1 MQDLVFDTSQIN
13 AHSRGD
19 IKHKNRVI
27 GKGSWD
33 KNRLFQVKSQH
44 NWKIVRR
51 RWIEELLL
59 TVVNSGRNGSN
70 RCAINETGYA
80 SGNSRKGSIQVRN
93 SRKSNTQVAIIGTTT
108 YKSVV
113 IEAIARNDWSIT
125 SCSLGTTSPAIL
137 HWQTTKKL
145 HHWTAAP
152 TEPWRLPNCGAY
164 RVVGLSNHVTKLR
177 YRSATKLYRQLASKL
192 SR

>member
-19 IKHKNRVI
+19 IKHKKRVI

-125 SCSLGTTSPAIL
+125 SCSLGTTSPAML
-137 HWQTTKKL
+137 HRQPTKSYIIEL
-145 HHWTAAP
+145 RHPPNCGTYWTEAP
-152 TEPWRLPNCGAY
+152 TELLGYQAA
-164 RVVGLSNHVTKLR
+164 LSNYATALR
-177 YRSATKLYRQLASKL
+177 RNHIANLCRS
-192 SR
+192 